1 MKRPDQIDLDGP
13 QRIFAVANTPLFLLR
28 KLRADPEVQR
38 MSTDCD
44 AEDVLDALN
53 AALPS
58 QPQTLEDLV
67 RPYAYLVALSF
78 DQTRSYLERAA
89 KIHAPYHN
97 WFKYI
102 ADVLI
107 RKYKVTS
114 FSVMTAPSY
123 LPESRSSFRVS
134 TPEKRSVIIKG
145 TDE

>member
-1 MKRPDQIDLDGP
+1 MKTPDRIDLDGA
-13 QRIFAVANTPLFLLR
+13 QRIFAAANTPLFLLR

-38 MSTDCD
+38 MSSDCD

-53 AALPS
+53 DAVLRRPK
-58 QPQTLEDLV
+58 TLEDLV
-67 RPYAYLVALSF
+67 RPYAYLVALSLN
-78 DQTRSYLERAA
+78 QTKSYLERAA

-107 RKYKVTS
+107 KKYQATS
-114 FSVMTAPSY
+114 FSVMKAPSY
-123 LPESRSSFRVS
+123 LREPGSSFRVT
-134 TPEKRSVIIKG
+134 TPEKRSVIVKG